1 MMKWVIGVIAV
12 VILLLVI
19 IQPEWLKVFF
29 AIFNDFIQAN
39 EK

>member
-1 MMKWVIGVIAV
+1 MMKWVVSV
-12 VILLLVI
+12 VGIIILLLVI

>member
-1 MMKWVIGVIAV
+1 MMKWVFSVIGII
-12 VILLLVI
+12 ILLLVI

>member
-1 MMKWVIGVIAV
+1 MMKWVVSVIGII
-12 VILLLVI
+12 ILLLVI
-19 IQPEWLKVFF
+19 IQPEWLEVFF